1 MIKHYRVREGNTGIL
16 YLTDSEGNEERYIP
30 DYDLDKARELLLEFQ
45 ELKDVHGKS
54 IKDNYWAEGFNWY
67 PTMVNFL
74 YGQVFFSYVK
84 YKPIIEKL
92 IDNKV
97 QFEFENKANFHRLV
111 SIIVGKSEGYFI
123 RKRVFNVLL
132 RFNNWLVLQKFHRG
146 FLFFRYTPDDFRT
159 AKAKKVFDDLGINY
173 IEVLAPEK
181 KLLLSNLVKR
191 KPYYFFGGL
200 AFKNIFGHSY
210 RIEGGDSYRKM
221 LFTTAI
227 SRIEQTMSSFVIE
240 FRRHCAAMK
249 GKNLK
254 TFYGID
260 DTQIVYPI
268 LYACQKLGIK
278 TITHQHGAAYNKKHA
293 SYVMEGIE
301 RNDYR
306 WFEKIIVWGKYWKN
320 QLLTISKVYSP
331 DKIVEGS
338 SLFEFDYSNNGSV
351 SPQPRNILVPY
362 EFLTNTYKVGR
373 YVMKFIDLGYNTYFK
388 PRADEELNDQLEA
401 YCLPE
406 EYIRKLNIVHR
417 ITPEFMRTIDIVVGT
432 MTTLVYQLLPYNK
445 VIWVL
450 DTEYRYLDHLVDE
463 GLARKVKYENLDT
476 LDDYYF
482 TKTKITVEDFFNP
495 EPLEMTLRKHV
506 ILEKEKAQ

>member
-1 MIKHYRVREGNTGIL
+1 MIKQYRVREGNTGIL
-16 YLTDSEGNEERYIP
+16 YLTDSEGKEERYIP

-74 YGQVFFSYVK
+74 YGQVFFSYIK
-84 YKPIIEKL
+84 YKPILEQF

-111 SIIVGKSEGYFI
+111 SLVAGRSSGSVAKKYL
-123 RKRVFNVLL
+123 FNVLL
-132 RFNNWLVLQKFHRG
+132 RLNNWCVIRKYQG
-146 FLFFRYTPDDFRT
+146 DLFFFRFSPGDFRT
-159 AKAKKVFDDLGINY
+159 EKVKKALDDLRVKY

-181 KLLLSNLVKR
+181 KLLINNFIQR
-191 KPYYFFGGL
+191 KQYYFFGGIS
-200 AFKNIFGHSY
+200 FKSIFNCDYLIRSQDRYRNI
-210 RIEGGDSYRKM
+210 
-221 LFTTAI
+221 LFVRAI
-227 SRIEQTMSSFVIE
+227 RSFEEMISTSISE
-240 FRRHCAAMK
+240 YRRHCRALK
-249 GKNLK
+249 GTKFK

-260 DTQIVYPI
+260 DTQTVYPI

-293 SYVMEGIE
+293 SYVMEGIAK
-301 RNDYR
+301 NDYK
-306 WFEKIIVWGKYWKN
+306 WFEKIIVWGKYWRN

-331 DKIVEGS
+331 DMIVEGS
-338 SLFEFDYSNNGSV
+338 SLFEFDYSNNDSV
-351 SPQPRNILVPY
+351 SSQPRNILVPY

-373 YVMKFIDLGYNTYFK
+373 YIMKFIDLGYNVSFK
-388 PRADEELNDQLEA
+388 PRTDEELTDQLET

-406 EYIRKLNIVHR
+406 EYTRRLNIVYR
-417 ITPEFMRTIDIVVGT
+417 ITPEFMQTIDIVAGT
-432 MTTLVYQLLPYNK
+432 MTTLVYQLLPYSK

-463 GLARKVKYENLDT
+463 GLAHKVKYENLDT
-476 LDDYYF
+476 LDEHYF
-482 TKTKITVEDFFNP
+482 TKTKISVEDFFNP

-506 ILEKEKAQ
+506 LLEKETA